1 MHGRQWRR
9 HWRISALGAL
19 LCVLAAVFA
28 VEAKVA
34 WYSPNGRVRVEL
46 SSTKLQ
52 AADATRQIDQTLA
65 APAPVPHFP
74 VELLLFLSFA
84 AVVPILFIPRLA
96 PVPPRPPGPL
106 FLPPFLPASSAP
118 VALANVCRQGRLR
131 RGTLPGR
138 HHPNGVVR
146 TASQAIHRNAI
157 WAR

>member
-96 PVPPRPPGPL
+96 PVPPAPAWTSFSPPHFFRPPP
-106 FLPPFLPASSAP
+106 
-118 VALANVCRQGRLR
+118 R
-131 RGTLPGR
+131 R
-138 HHPNGVVR
+138 
-146 TASQAIHRNAI
+146 
-157 WAR
+157 